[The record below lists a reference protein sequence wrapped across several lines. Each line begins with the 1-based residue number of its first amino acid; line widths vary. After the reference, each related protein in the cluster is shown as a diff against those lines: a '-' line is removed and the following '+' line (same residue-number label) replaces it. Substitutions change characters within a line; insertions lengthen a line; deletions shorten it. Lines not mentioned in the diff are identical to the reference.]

1 MYGQGGA
8 RASVSEGLSTLLR
21 ALAEIAGKAFVQG
34 IVLHLGAR
42 QVSFG
47 PGLTACP
54 LEALWS

>member
-1 MYGQGGA
+1 
-8 RASVSEGLSTLLR
+8 LSTLLR